1 MSSEDADLACQM
13 QHTAGRKSLL
23 PCREKARDLP
33 PPCSSEQPLL
43 PFGSHPQPL
52 YLSLYCRPCF
62 QLVRNHSHT
71 EKEKIRNH
79 LMVHTHVKHGETRG
93 GKVPASA
100 TQQGGAELG
109 SEPRSLDP
117 AGCFLG
123 SLKTPEKES
132 RVSKSW
138 TDLGLNPDL
147 LTGWF

>member
-33 PPCSSEQPLL
+33 PSCSSEQPLL
-43 PFGSHPQPL
+43 PLGSHPNLSIFL
-52 YLSLYCRPCF
+52 YTVVPISSWSEIISTQIRK
-62 QLVRNHSHT
+62 S
-71 EKEKIRNH
+71 IRNH

-109 SEPRSLDP
+109 PEPRSLNP

-123 SLKTPEKES
+123 SLKTPEEES